1 MTREPSSDV
10 NPYAAPRADGELP
23 VARSVDGAFADPLF
37 STAQI
42 GWATVFGSLFGG
54 ALLLQANYRAMGRGR
69 AAAVAM
75 AIGVVVTAGIVALA
89 RTYPGLPQLGVS
101 LVAIITFGVVVGVL
115 QRAVY
120 EQHVLAG
127 GPRRSS
133 WWVLAAI
140 AASAVTRYAAVTVIA
155 RIVRLVARP

>member
-1 MTREPSSDV
+1 MTGDPSV

-23 VARSVDGAFADPLF
+23 VTRSVDGAFADPLF

-75 AIGVVVTAGIVALA
+75 AIGVVATVGIFVAAGQTSIGFA
-89 RTYPGLPQLGVS
+89 TLGIN
-101 LVAIITFGVVVGVL
+101 LVAIITFGVVVSAL
-115 QRAVY
+115 QRNIY
-120 EQHVLAG
+120 DQHVLAG

-133 WWVLAAI
+133 WWVPAAI
-140 AASAVTRYAAVTVIA
+140 ACSIFARYTVVTVI
-155 RIVRLVARP
+155 